1 MSLMVRLLHLTG
13 LIILLAYQLIE
24 GRRKEGDTCIVPA
37 GSLSPSVVVEVG
49 CSETIT
55 QLQGDAKRWLE
66 SELLDVRHFYFTLL
80 IVVSDIF

>member
-1 MSLMVRLLHLTG
+1 
-13 LIILLAYQLIE
+13 
-24 GRRKEGDTCIVPA
+24 
-37 GSLSPSVVVEVG
+37 VVEVG

-55 QLQGDAKRWLE
+55 QLQGDAKQWLE